1 MNLISIAD
9 RKIGPGFPCFIIAE
23 AGVNHNGDPALARE
37 LIVAAAEAGADAVKF
52 QTFKAEK
59 LVTKSAKMADYQ
71 VQNTGQESSQ
81 LDMLRKLELQYD
93 AHRELKDF
101 AESLGLIFLSTPFD
115 LEGIDF
121 LKDLGVVA
129 FKAGSGD
136 LTNLPYLR
144 KMASQGLPMI
154 ISTGMA
160 VLEECH
166 DAVNAI
172 REAGD
177 PGLVVLHCTTNY
189 PCPEEE
195 VNLLAMQTMGAALK
209 CLVGYSDH
217 TDGILVPQLA
227 VAAGACVIEKHYT
240 LDRNMEGPDH
250 KASLEPHEL
259 KDMIQRI
266 RQVEKIMGHGD
277 KIPNPSELRIMEAA
291 RKSIVAAKDIPAG
304 TLISV
309 ELLDIKRPGTGISPK
324 KMQDLTGRRAKVTIE
339 ADTIIT
345 WDMLE

>member
-9 RKIGPGFPCFIIAE
+9 RKIGPGQPAFIIAE
-23 AGVNHNGDPALARE
+23 AGVNHNGDPQLARQ
-37 LIVAAAEAGADAVKF
+37 LIDAAAEAGADAVKF

-59 LVTKSAKMADYQ
+59 LVTKGARMADYQ
-71 VQNTGQESSQ
+71 VENIGQETSQ
-81 LDMLRKLELQYD
+81 LDMLRKLELQYED
-93 AHRELKDF
+93 HAGLKAYAEQKELVF
-101 AESLGLIFLSTPFD
+101 MSTPFD
-115 LEGIDF
+115 LDGIDF
-121 LKDLGVVA
+121 LKNLGVVA

-144 KMASQGLPMI
+144 KMAAQGLPMI

-160 VLEECH
+160 VLEECRE
-166 DAVNAI
+166 AVAAI
-172 REAGD
+172 RESGD

-189 PCPEEE
+189 PCPEAE
-195 VNLLAMQTMGAALK
+195 VNLKAMNTLARELD

-250 KASLEPHEL
+250 KASLEPQEL
-259 KDMIQRI
+259 KDMVQMI
-266 RQVEKIMGHGD
+266 RRVEAIMGHGD
-277 KIPNPSELRIMEAA
+277 KVPNPSELRIMEAA
-291 RKSIVAAKDIPAG
+291 RKSVVAATGIAKGMVITAAM
-304 TLISV
+304 
-309 ELLDIKRPGTGISPK
+309 LDIKRPGTGISPK
-324 KMQDLTGRRAKVTIE
+324 KMQDLVGKRAKVAIQ

-345 WDMLE
+345 WEMLE

>member
-160 VLEECH
+160 VLEECQ

>member
-1 MNLISIAD
+1 
-9 RKIGPGFPCFIIAE
+9 
-23 AGVNHNGDPALARE
+23 
-37 LIVAAAEAGADAVKF
+37 
-52 QTFKAEK
+52 
-59 LVTKSAKMADYQ
+59 
-71 VQNTGQESSQ
+71 ESSQ

>member
-23 AGVNHNGDPALARE
+23 AGVNHNGDPAIARE

-291 RKSIVAAKDIPAG
+291 RKSIVAAEDIPAG